1 MQEFQDTTLAFPVFQ
16 AFETLRTEVF
26 GSVLTVT
33 LNRPEARNA
42 MSLRMCEEIVQ
53 LFDQLRFEPQ
63 LRAIVLRAQGSVFCA
78 GVDIREVASNEVA
91 WVSMRR
97 NRGIDAFLAIE
108 RCPLPVIAAVQGPAL
123 GAGCE
128 IAGACDFII
137 SSENAYFQWVEA
149 LRGGVGATQRLPRAV
164 GQAMAKE
171 LLFTARKVP
180 AQEAKTLGYVN
191 RVVPAIHLD
200 DAVREC
206 TNDIEACGPL
216 AIRLIKQA
224 INLGETLDRNTAV
237 DVERQLIEHS
247 LAHNEWRERIAEY
260 APKS

>member
-1 MQEFQDTTLAFPVFQ
+1 MDSKPTTSRRPVFP
-16 AFETLRTEVF
+16 AFQTIRTNLT
-26 GSVLTVT
+26 GGVLTVT

-42 MSLRMCEEIVQ
+42 MSLLMCEEIIR
-53 LFDQLRFEPQ
+53 LFDQLRFESN
-63 LRAIVLRAQGSVFCA
+63 LRVVVLRAEGKVFCA
-78 GVDIREVASNEVA
+78 GVDIREVAANDLA
-91 WVSMRR
+91 WVLMRR

-108 RCPLPVIAAVQGPAL
+108 RCPLPVIAVVHGAAL

-128 IAGACDFII
+128 ISGACDFII
-137 SSENAYFQWVEA
+137 AADTAYFQWVEA

-180 AQEAKTLGYVN
+180 AEEARMLGYVN
-191 RVVPAIHLD
+191 RAVPASQLD
-200 DAVREC
+200 HAVGEC
-206 TNDIEACGPL
+206 TDGIEACGPL
-216 AIRLIKQA
+216 AVRLIKQA

-237 DVERQLIEHS
+237 DVERQLIEQS

-260 APKS
+260 APKR